1 MTVWNHLLLIDLHKK
16 KLKIPLKRQ
25 VLYLI
30 PPKFIKHLGDIKVIK
45 NFFQD
50 LISRMQDI
58 PALLWQKKM
67 HHEKNISNRPEKL
80 FNIFGTAL
88 L

>member
-1 MTVWNHLLLIDLHKK
+1 M
-16 KLKIPLKRQ
+16 
-25 VLYLI
+25 
-30 PPKFIKHLGDIKVIK
+30 K

-58 PALLWQKKM
+58 PALLWEKKIASW
-67 HHEKNISNRPEKL
+67 KNISNRPEKL

-88 L
+88 LWIM